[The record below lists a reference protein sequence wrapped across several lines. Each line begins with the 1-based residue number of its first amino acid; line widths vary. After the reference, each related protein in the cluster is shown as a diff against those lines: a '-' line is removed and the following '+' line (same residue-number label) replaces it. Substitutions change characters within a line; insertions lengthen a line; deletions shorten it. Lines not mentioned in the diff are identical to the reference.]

1 MLLFIFGLVVIILI
15 LLFVLSKIIVSIQ
28 YTYEQ
33 NNQHVTLSVF
43 ILRIRCFKK
52 KYDLAEWSKQKF
64 EMEAIHFESFSE
76 RIKTSYKI
84 WKDANKRITEVL
96 QKVSLHHYSWVT
108 VGGTGDAF
116 STGIASGGIWTI
128 KGIITG
134 FFLEKVQLKCKPNI
148 QVEPHF
154 QQRYLRTDFDC
165 MVSIRIGQAIH
176 ALIKL
181 IRKPIKLQ
189 HEEANH
195 DRRTS
200 N

>member
-1 MLLFIFGLVVIILI
+1 MLLVIFGLVVIILI
-15 LLFVLSKIIVSIQ
+15 IMLLSKIIVSIQ

-33 NNQHVTLSVF
+33 NNQHVTFSVF

-52 KYDLAEWSKQKF
+52 KYDLAEWSEQKL
-64 EMEAIHFESFSE
+64 EMVDIHFESFSE
-76 RIKTSYKI
+76 RIKTSYKVM
-84 WKDANKRITEVL
+84 KDANKRITEVL
-96 QKVSLHHYSWVT
+96 QKVRLHHYSWVT

-134 FFLEKVQLKCKPNI
+134 FFLEKVQLECKPKI
-148 QVEPHF
+148 HVEPHF

-165 MVSIRIGQAIH
+165 MVSIRIGQAIR

-189 HEEANH
+189 H
-195 DRRTS
+195 
-200 N
+200 